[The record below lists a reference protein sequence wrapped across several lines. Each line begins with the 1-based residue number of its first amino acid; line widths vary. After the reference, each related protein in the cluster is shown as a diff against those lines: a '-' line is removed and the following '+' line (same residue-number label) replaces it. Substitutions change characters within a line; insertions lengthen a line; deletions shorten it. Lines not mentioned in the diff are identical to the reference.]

1 MLAPVA
7 FAMILGKASWVTHP
21 NDTAV
26 VVTTLLTDRIC
37 RLTTFHA
44 NHSLGIFLVTTALAT
59 TGAVSRFGLV
69 LIRIDRDRRVLPL
82 VSAPV
87 HALKAAVA
95 IIVVTFLAM
104 QSGRFATLDTLYNAR
119 TPGRIHYR
127 ESVPTQL
134 DVALMQHMETAEA
147 ILLLIAILVNAL
159 VAQSCRFL
167 FMAMHT

>member
-26 VVTTLLTDRIC
+26 MVTTLLTDRVC
-37 RLTTFHA
+37 RLTALHA
-44 NHSLGIFLVTTALAT
+44 NHSLGVFLVTTALVT
-59 TGAVSRFGLV
+59 TGAVSRLGPVLV
-69 LIRIDRDRRVLPL
+69 RNDRDRLMLPL

-87 HALKAAVA
+87 HTLEAAVT
-95 IIVVTFLAM
+95 IIVVTFFAM
-104 QSGRFATLDTLYNAR
+104 QSGRFATLDTLYNSR
-119 TPGRIHYR
+119 TPGCIHYR
-127 ESVPTQL
+127 KSVPTQL
-134 DVALMQHMETAEA
+134 DIALMQHMETAEA

-159 VAQSCRFL
+159 IAQSCRFL